1 MQPTL
6 LYVLPWTS
14 QLTLL
19 LVELLVKQ
27 QETVST
33 QQVILA
39 RILWLQNRV

>member
-6 LYVLPWTS
+6 LHVIPWTS

-19 LVELLVKQ
+19 LVELLVRQ

-33 QQVILA
+33 QQVILE
-39 RILWLQNRV
+39 RTLWL